1 MSATALPGSLGRQ
14 VESSRRT
21 FASCAIPRG
30 TEKTT
35 LDWAIARARE
45 KPAPNTYSLRGVGS
59 GGKAFRIS
67 KSNPPS
73 YLDTIMREARSRP
86 GPNTYDVV
94 GYDRSNIVK
103 GGKFSNSVVK
113 GFIDRETARRAYV
126 PSPTAYSHTP
136 QLPSGGTFSEAH
148 PKSDI
153 DWKVYDA
160 RQKPSAHD
168 TVLNTEYIVR
178 HEHVPKPH
186 LPTGVEDIYSR
197 FCYPPGKRPGCFS
210 QLVHDYRPRS
220 KHSSSPPVHGGKDAQ
235 RRKRIA
241 MMAERSRRRRQLAQE
256 TKEEQEACQALEA
269 NKKEAAR
276 TRSFGD
282 TLQQAID
289 QVADQDRGWPT
300 RESGDCISRERLG
313 WANTLPR
320 GTPGST
326 RTLCRNQ
333 WLSESTKSFFR

>member
-59 GGKAFRIS
+59 GGKAWRIS

-73 YLDTIMREARSRP
+73 YLETIMREARSLP

-94 GYDRSNIVK
+94 SNNRSNIVK
-103 GGKFSNSVVK
+103 GGKFSDSVVK

-126 PSPTAYSHTP
+126 PSPSAYSHTP
-136 QLPSGGTFSEAH
+136 QPASGGTFSEAR

-168 TVLNTEYIVR
+168 TVLNNEYIVR
-178 HEHVPKPH
+178 HEYVPKPH
-186 LPTGVEDIYSR
+186 LPTAVEDIYSR

-220 KHSSSPPVHGGKDAQ
+220 KHSSSSPPVHRGTDAL
-235 RRKRIA
+235 RRKKIA
-241 MMAERSRRRRQLAQE
+241 IMAERSKHRRLLAQE
-256 TKEEQEACQALEA
+256 TEEGQEARQALEA
-269 NKKEAAR
+269 KKKGVR
-276 TRSFGD
+276 IRSFDD

-289 QVADQDRGWPT
+289 QVTDHRGWSSRP
-300 RESGDCISRERLG
+300 RDRRERVG

-320 GTPGST
+320 GTPDST
-326 RTLCRNQ
+326 RTLCMNQ
-333 WLSESTKSFFR
+333 QSLESAKSFFSH